1 MEIMLVK
8 LKAKRVEKQLTQ
20 TQMAKLIGMGTATYN
35 HKENGTAFFSF
46 QEVIK
51 ILEILDC
58 KFEDIFLQ

>member
-1 MEIMLVK
+1 MLVK

-20 TQMAKLIGMGTATYN
+20 TQMAKLMGIGIATYN

-46 QEVIK
+46 QEVLK